1 MTSLRAR
8 RCGGSNP
15 GRGKKP
21 FSSSKRPHCLCIA
34 SRLRMSG
41 VVPLLSLMPPWRGQG
56 QFKLFTFDLNALF
69 ACHANADL
77 NVYGDT
83 FGLFYVPGRA
93 E

>member
-1 MTSLRAR
+1 
-8 RCGGSNP
+8 
-15 GRGKKP
+15 
-21 FSSSKRPHCLCIA
+21 
-34 SRLRMSG
+34 MSG